1 MAKLSMQGKGNGE
14 EIVNFIIE
22 EMGRSGMTVELIDSV
37 TRQIGNAMVYI
48 MVFEKY
54 YMRSSNR
61 ASLTVVV
68 TAENDAIIVDAIG
81 AGGGQ
86 GVVFKWSWGAEES
99 FVSSIENILAGKN
112 FILME

>member
-1 MAKLSMQGKGNGE
+1 MAKLSMQGHGSVHQISQLLVR
-14 EIVNFIIE
+14 EIE
-22 EMGRSGMTVELIDSV
+22 ASGLSTTLVDSV
-37 TRQIGNAMVYI
+37 ERTVGSSFVQV

-68 TAENDAIIVDAIG
+68 TGIDDQVFVDAIG

-86 GVVFKWSWGAEES
+86 GAFLRFSWGAEED
-99 FVSSIENILAGKN
+99 FVGLVGRILRSYD
-112 FILME
+112 FS